1 MTEKHHLERSYTS
14 ALAAGRPALVFGW
27 VEKVRDLGGLTF
39 MTIRDR
45 EGSVQVTAKKGRE
58 SEEVFKSISEIT
70 RESCVHVEGIVKE
83 AKSAPGGIELVPSKI
98 TLVTKADTPLPMD
111 IVGKIETNV
120 DTRFDYRY
128 LDIRN
133 PRATAIFR
141 IRAEALYAVR
151 EAFRKWDF
159 TEVQTSVIQAAGAE
173 GGSTLFPV
181 IYYQKEAFLRQSPQ
195 LYKQMLMASGL
206 DRVCE
211 IGPAFRAEKFHTT
224 RHVSEFTSID
234 GEMSWITSEEDNFQF
249 IESMMHDVMKHIKE
263 KCAKELKTLG
273 QEIIVPKLPF
283 PRLPYKECIE
293 TLNKAGEKL
302 KFGDDMTDAHEKKLG
317 EIMKAKG
324 HEWYFI
330 TKFPSEAKPF
340 YIMYDGE
347 VSRGYDLDW
356 KGLEMC
362 SGGQR
367 EHRFDKLVE
376 NIRGKGLDPEKFK
389 FYTDAFRW
397 GIPSHA
403 GFGIGLDRLV
413 QKITGADNVKEVIMF
428 PRTPERMAP

>member
-1 MTEKHHLERSYTS
+1 
-14 ALAAGRPALVFGW
+14 
-27 VEKVRDLGGLTF
+27 LGGLTF
-39 MTIRDR
+39 LTLRDR

-58 SEEVFKSISEIT
+58 PEEIFRMIAGIT
-70 RESCVHVEGIVKE
+70 RESCVRVTGNVHE
-83 AKSAPGGIELVPSKI
+83 AKSAPGGIEIIPVKVE
-98 TLVTKADTPLPMD
+98 LVTKAETPLPMD
-111 IVGKIETNV
+111 IVGKIETNI

-133 PRATAIFR
+133 PKTTAVFR
-141 IRAEALYAVR
+141 IKSEVLYATR
-151 EAFRKWDF
+151 ECFRKWGFID
-159 TEVQTSVIQAAGAE
+159 VQTAVIQAAGAE

-211 IGPAFRAEKFHTT
+211 IGPVFRAEKFHTT

-234 GEMSWITSEEDNFQF
+234 GEMAWIESEEDNLKFL
-249 IESMMHDVMKHIKE
+249 ENLMHDVMKHIKQA
-263 KCAKELKTLG
+263 CAKELKLLG

-283 PRLPYKECIE
+283 PRLNYEECLKI
-293 TLNKAGEKL
+293 LNEHGENL
-302 KFGDDMTDAHEKKLG
+302 KFGDDMADVQEKKLG
-317 EIMKAKG
+317 EIMAKKG

-330 TKFPSEAKPF
+330 TKFPSESKPF
-340 YIMYDGE
+340 YIMYDGK
-347 VSRGYDLDW
+347 VSRGYDMDW

-367 EHRFDKLVE
+367 EHRFEKLKD
-376 NIRGKGLDPEKFK
+376 NLRSKGLDPEKFT
-389 FYTDAFRW
+389 FYTDAFRY
-397 GIPSHA
+397 GIAPHG

-413 QKITGADNVKEVIMF
+413 QKICGLDNVKEAIMF